1 METPQSPTPFLNIST
16 EASDTEANDTEA
28 NDTEASD
35 LDDQTV
41 EELAEDLTPDFVTL
55 DLAIRDARSVL
66 DQQQQL
72 RQLSLTQL
80 NILFVVN
87 TALLTT
93 LSISRLIFTVGV
105 FSLIEISGFFLS
117 FSLLI
122 YALLPRPLLITPNL
136 EDRESVERYLSLTPD
151 GYRLQMLTNL
161 VEVYNANKQRLD
173 DITQALT
180 LASYSIW
187 TTVLVTLLHVLM
199 LNLGLVKR

>member
-16 EASDTEANDTEA
+16 ESSELPPVVGE
-28 NDTEASD
+28 S
-35 LDDQTV
+35 LD
-41 EELAEDLTPDFVTL
+41 ELAEEITPDFVTL

-93 LSISRLIFTVGV
+93 LSISRLIFTFGP

-187 TTVLVTLLHVLM
+187 TTVLITLLHVL
-199 LNLGLVKR
+199 LTNLGLVKR